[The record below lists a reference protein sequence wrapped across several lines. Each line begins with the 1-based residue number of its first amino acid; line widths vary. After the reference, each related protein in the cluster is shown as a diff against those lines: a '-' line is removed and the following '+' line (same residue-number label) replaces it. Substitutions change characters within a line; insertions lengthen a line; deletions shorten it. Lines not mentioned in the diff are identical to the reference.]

1 MSAVSDSHTQSPAFC
16 GEWAYRPTLKIST
29 VYLTNGKIVG
39 QLLAEQP
46 FYICEGRMAD
56 PEPLAR
62 VPKLRVYQ
70 GGRHL
75 FAVEV
80 AQDAGASSFED
91 AFDVASFYF
100 ILALPLTSRPTFIS

>member
-1 MSAVSDSHTQSPAFC
+1 MGEHTF
-16 GEWAYRPTLKIST
+16 YRS
-29 VYLTNGKIVG
+29 
-39 QLLAEQP
+39 
-46 FYICEGRMAD
+46 EGRMAG

-62 VPKLRVYQ
+62 VPELGVHQRAT
-70 GGRHL
+70 RL

-80 AQDAGASSFED
+80 AEDARLHLSEK